1 MHSEKKRNYIKKYNF
16 AQSSA
21 LLKDA
26 PLHYLITR
34 MRQADGQVDGMLSQS
49 GTESLSAAA
58 P

>member
-1 MHSEKKRNYIKKYNF
+1 MHSEKERNYIKKYNF

-26 PLHYLITR
+26 PLRDLITR
-34 MRQADGQVDGMLSQS
+34 TIQTEGHDGILSRS
-49 GTESLSAAA
+49 GTETLSAAA